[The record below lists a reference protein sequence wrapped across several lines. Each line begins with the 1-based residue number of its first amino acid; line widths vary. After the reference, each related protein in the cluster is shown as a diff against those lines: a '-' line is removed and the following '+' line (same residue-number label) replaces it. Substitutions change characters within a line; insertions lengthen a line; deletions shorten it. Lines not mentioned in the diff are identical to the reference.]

1 MPLQRKQEVY
11 AVACEYDLLIM
22 EDDPYYILQIRNG
35 SQLNTHAA
43 NQMCVCMLLEF
54 QGLRATPVSM

>member
-22 EDDPYYILQIRNG
+22 EDDPYYILQFRNG
-35 SQLNTHAA
+35 PRL
-43 NQMCVCMLLEF
+43 MMMLIWRLLLVF
-54 QGLRATPVSM
+54 Q

>member
-22 EDDPYYILQIRNG
+22 EDDPYYILQFRNG
-35 SQLNTHAA
+35 QHHKL
-43 NQMCVCMLLEF
+43 
-54 QGLRATPVSM
+54 TPICKSHLAYWHRKQCL